1 MRYLRWILV
10 SRDEFTRFKN
20 QDPETLT
27 DIQRAVRFY
36 YLVRN
41 GYASRVPNPSFS
53 VGPTRKPAFNLLR
66 IEEDLSAAH
75 MRMAQTYIENMP
87 YEKLIKRFDR
97 PGTFF
102 YIDPPYYGFE
112 DDYGKGLFSRDDFST
127 LNELLKGIEG
137 KFILSIN
144 NTLEIRKIFKGFK
157 IEQVKTT
164 YSAGTA
170 RRQSKKVTELLI
182 RNY

>member
-1 MRYLRWILV
+1 MRYLKWILV
-10 SRDEFTRFKN
+10 SREEFDRFKN
-20 QDPETLT
+20 QDPTTLT

-41 GYASRVPNPSFS
+41 GYASRIPNPSFS
-53 VGPTRKPAFNLLR
+53 VGPTRRPAFNRLR

-75 MRMAQTYIENMP
+75 IRMSRTYIENMP

-102 YIDPPYYGFE
+102 YIDPPYYGCE
-112 DDYGKGLFSRDDFST
+112 NDYGKGLFSRDDFGT
-127 LNELLKGIEG
+127 LNELLRGIEG
-137 KFILSIN
+137 RFILSIN
-144 NTLEIRKIFKGFK
+144 NTPEIRKIFKGFK
-157 IEQVKTT
+157 VEPVRTS

-170 RRQSKKVTELLI
+170 HRKSKKVTELLI